1 MSPRLITG
9 DCLDALRAL
18 PAESVDAIVTDPPY
32 GLSDYSTTDLQDC
45 LRAWLAG
52 ETYRPRLRGF
62 MGREWDAFVPGPE
75 VWRECLRVLR
85 PGGHLL
91 AFAGSRTQHLMALGI
106 ELAGFEIRDMIAWVY
121 GSGFPKSKNIALS
134 IDKGEG
140 HPNRG
145 CAIPVASRET
155 PGGAALAGNP
165 VPPYQPQTPEAAEWA
180 GWGTALKPAIEPITV
195 ARKPLSGTLA
205 ANVLRHGTGGI
216 NVDGCRVAAP
226 GEAISNHGSSA
237 EAAQSKGIYG
247 DKGGA
252 VTPHQTEGQR
262 LGRWPANLIL
272 GHGPGC
278 TLRGVA
284 EVTAAGSDV
293 RGDEPSSPVATVYQ
307 GSGTRRPFRA
317 HGEGGVEAVEVWDC
331 APGCPVAAV
340 GAHSGVSSSQG
351 GRRHRAGMGYH
362 GGAGGQADV
371 SAGHGD
377 TGTASRFFLAF
388 SPDPPDP
395 LLYCGKASRSER
407 EAGCASI
414 PPRTGAEAV
423 GRELGSAGA
432 QSPRAGA
439 GRTAGEVHNDHPTVK
454 PIRLMRWLCR
464 LVCPPGG
471 VVLDPFM
478 GSGTTGIGAL
488 QEEFSFIGIER
499 EPRSVAIAEARIAHW
514 TGQRPDAPAPEG
526 DAGVV
531 FAPDGRQ
538 ALLFG

>member
-1 MSPRLITG
+1 MSLRLITS
-9 DCLDALRAL
+9 DCLGALRGL

-75 VWRECLRVLR
+75 VWRECLRVLK
-85 PGGHLL
+85 PGGHLM

-106 ELAGFEIRDMIAWVY
+106 ELAGFEIRNMIAWCY
-121 GSGFPKSKNIALS
+121 GSGFPKSKNIALA

-145 CAIPVASRET
+145 RAIPTAS
-155 PGGAALAGNP
+155 AARPDGTLLTGNP
-165 VPPYQPQTPEAAEWA
+165 VPPYTPRSEEAVTWA
-180 GWGTALKPAIEPITV
+180 GWGTSLKPAIEPITV

-205 ANVLRHGTGGI
+205 QNVLRHGTGAI

-226 GEAISNHGSSA
+226 GEVISNSGRSA
-237 EAAQSKGIYG
+237 EAGRGKGVFGDSGAQQ
-247 DKGGA
+247 
-252 VTPHQTEGQR
+252 PHQTEGQR

-307 GSGTRRPFRA
+307 GPGTRRPFRA

-340 GAHSGVSSSQG
+340 GAQSGVSTCPSTV
-351 GRRHRAGMGYH
+351 RRGHRGEGFGFRMGEQR
-362 GGAGGQADV
+362 AV
-371 SAGHGD
+371 SHGD

-395 LLYCGKASRSER
+395 LLYCPKAARSER

-439 GRTAGEVHNDHPTVK
+439 SRTAGEVHNDHPTVK

-478 GSGTTGIGAL
+478 GSGATGIGAL
-488 QEEFSFIGIER
+488 QEGCSFVGIER
-499 EPRSVAIAEARIAHW
+499 EPRSAAIAEARILHW

-526 DAGVV
+526 SDGIA

-538 ALLFG
+538 VLLFG